1 MIPVIN
7 AVLADIGEASPE
19 IFGRTVDL
27 PTVSVDDVPEAAIEK
42 IESALD
48 VQIPSNFGQFT
59 VFDASRLEQVQ
70 DAVELFNRLVVFVAI
85 LAVALFAL
93 TLWVSPRRRRTLI
106 QLVVGIALGVVL
118 LRRLGLRL
126 EDDVVDMVRPENQDA
141 AKVIVGAFVSSLLD
155 ATTWVLIIAAVIAVV
170 AVITGPYPWART
182 ARGKVSGRG
191 PLAGRGRPR
200 RGARPGRRS
209 GGGVGRGPPGD
220 RPGRGDRGR
229 HPRAAAGGP
238 VVVVAAGG
246 RPAGRGGGRGR
257 PAPGR
262 ECRRRRGG
270 ARGRPAAGG
279 YAGGAQ
285 PEVIGWVTAT
295 TKPSTSP
302 MVAIPSSAIRAR
314 R

>member
-1 MIPVIN
+1 M
-7 AVLADIGEASPE
+7 
-19 IFGRTVDL
+19 T
-27 PTVSVDDVPEAAIEK
+27 
-42 IESALD
+42 
-48 VQIPSNFGQFT
+48 IPSDFGQFT
-59 VFDASRLEQVQ
+59 VFDASRLQEVQ

-106 QLVVGIALGVVL
+106 QLVVGTALGVVL

-126 EDDVVDMVRPENQDA
+126 EDDVVDMVRPDNQEA

-155 ATTWVLIIAAVIAVV
+155 ATTWVLIVAAVIAVV

-182 ARGKVSGRG
+182 ARGKVGGRG

-209 GGGVGRGPPGD
+209 GGGVGGGPPGD

-262 ECRRRRGG
+262 ERRRRREEPE
-270 ARGRPAAGG
+270 AAPLPAGT
-279 YAGGAQ
+279 
-285 PEVIGWVTAT
+285 PEAL
-295 TKPSTSP
+295 SP
-302 MVAIPSSAIRAR
+302 K
-314 R
+314 